1 MEVEYEYDEGNWQP
15 EVSSQQSAARA
26 GNSEELETINLT
38 SIYLD
43 LTTSDLPTFRPLDVF
58 SYLCPSNIHL
68 RMVSVNNVSVLFG
81 SFILLDEVSFLITRQ
96 ERIGL
101 TGRNGAGKST
111 LMKIIAGM
119 QDPTSGSVERPRELT
134 VGYLEQQMA
143 VSDTTTVMEET
154 LTAFAEIRALEQ
166 EIADV
171 TREIAERTDYESDSY
186 HNLCDRLHSAGERHQ
201 LLGGN
206 DYTALAR
213 QTLAGLGF
221 NPEEFNRPT
230 RELSGGWR
238 MRVELAKI
246 LLRKPDLI
254 LLDEPTNHLDIE
266 SIIWLEGFLETYPG
280 AVILVSHDRTFL
292 DNVTRRTIEIS
303 LGKIYD
309 YRVPYTQYTVLR
321 RERREQQTAAYR
333 NQKKMIED
341 TEKFIE
347 RFRYKPTKAVQV
359 QSKIK
364 QLKKLERIEIEDE
377 DTSAMNIRFSPAPRS
392 GTVVVEADE
401 ASKRYGDHLVLDRI
415 SLKIERGEKVAFVGR
430 NGEGK
435 TTLARM
441 ILGQIDHEGTVKR
454 GHNVSIGYFAQ
465 NQDEL
470 LNDELTVF
478 ETVDR
483 IARGDIRTRLRDI
496 LGAFLFHGD
505 DIDKKVKVLSGGER
519 SRLAIVQLLLEPYN
533 LLLLDEP
540 TNHLDIRSKEI
551 LKQALI
557 KFDGT
562 LIVVS
567 HDRDFLDGLVNKVYE
582 FRHRKIRTHLGGI
595 DEFLRWRKI
604 ESLRELEMRSA
615 PGVKKGGA
623 AARAGGK
630 AGAAGSNQGMTG
642 GKAGVAGSSASAAG
656 NRRGAA
662 DSKAGAPGS
671 NPGMTGG
678 KASAAGRRGAPD
690 SKAVATGDKP
700 GTAGG
705 GASVA
710 GNRKTK
716 SSPLPNGN
724 TAGSRTGGNRAAK
737 PESSQ
742 ENEAAPAT
750 ASTGRDTS
758 QQSSKMLYL
767 EKKET
772 ERVYRRLQ
780 RETQKWETEITGI
793 EKEIAEMD
801 ARIAA
806 GDSSAMNDA
815 AFFSL
820 YEERKKK
827 LEALMQSWEEAHGEL
842 ENFMTEYMNNND
854 NI

>member
-1 MEVEYEYDEGNWQP
+1 
-15 EVSSQQSAARA
+15 
-26 GNSEELETINLT
+26 
-38 SIYLD
+38 
-43 LTTSDLPTFRPLDVF
+43 
-58 SYLCPSNIHL
+58 
-68 RMVSVNNVSVLFG
+68 MVSVNNVSLLFG
-81 SFILLDEVSFLITRQ
+81 SFVLLDEVSFLITRQ

-111 LMKIIAGM
+111 LMKIIAGL

-134 VGYLEQQMA
+134 IGYLEQQMKI
-143 VSDTTTVMEET
+143 SDTTTVLEEA
-154 LTAFAEIRALEQ
+154 LKAFTELRGLEEEIDHL
-166 EIADV
+166 
-171 TREIAERTDYESDSY
+171 TREITERTDYETESY
-186 HNLCDRLHSAGERHQ
+186 HNLIDRLHTAGERHSI
-201 LLGGN
+201 LGGS
-206 DYTALAR
+206 DYVATTG
-213 QTLAGLGF
+213 QTLTGLGF
-221 NPEEFNRPT
+221 SAKDFSRPT

-266 SIIWLEGFLETYPG
+266 SILWLENFLETYPG

-292 DNVTRRTIEIS
+292 DNVTRRTVEIS

-309 YRVPYTQYTVLR
+309 YRVPYTKYTVLR

-333 NQKKMIED
+333 NQQKMIDD

-364 QLKKLERIEIEDE
+364 QLKKLDRIEIEDE
-377 DTSAMNIRFSPAPRS
+377 DTTAMNIRFSPAPRS

-401 ASKRYGDHLVLDRI
+401 ASKRYGSHLVLDKI
-415 SLKIERGEKVAFVGR
+415 SMKIERGEKVAFVGR

-441 ILGQIDHEGTVKR
+441 ILGQVDFEGIVKR

-470 LNDELTVF
+470 LNDEMTVF

-483 IARGDIRTRLRDI
+483 IAVGDIRTRLRDI
-496 LGAFLFHGD
+496 LGAFLFHGE

-557 KFDGT
+557 KYDGT

-595 DEFLRWRKI
+595 AEFLRARKI
-604 ESLRELEMRSA
+604 ESLRELEKKSPGAVVRGAGVSKGGGAAAQKGGGPAEQKGGVGHSNGSA
-615 PGVKKGGA
+615 LAKGGA
-623 AARAGGK
+623 AAQKGG
-630 AGAAGSNQGMTG
+630 GPAAQKVG
-642 GKAGVAGSSASAAG
+642 GPATAAQ
-656 NRRGAA
+656 
-662 DSKAGAPGS
+662 D
-671 NPGMTGG
+671 
-678 KASAAGRRGAPD
+678 
-690 SKAVATGDKP
+690 P
-700 GTAGG
+700 GTAQKQPP
-705 GASVA
+705 A
-710 GNRKTK
+710 
-716 SSPLPNGN
+716 PE
-724 TAGSRTGGNRAAK
+724 K
-737 PESSQ
+737 PRPEVKQAMS
-742 ENEAAPAT
+742 
-750 ASTGRDTS
+750 
-758 QQSSKMLYL
+758 YL

-772 ERVYRRLQ
+772 ERVFRRLQ
-780 RETQKWETEITGI
+780 KRVTEAEAAITAT
-793 EKEIAEMD
+793 EAEIAAMD
-801 ARIAA
+801 AKLAS
-806 GDSSAMNDA
+806 GDA
-815 AFFSL
+815 AVVSDPAFYAA
-820 YEERKKK
+820 YEETKKR
-827 LEALMQSWEEAHGEL
+827 LDSLMQQWEEAHGEM
-842 ENFMTEYMNNND
+842 EGFTAEYMNNND
-854 NI
+854 TV